1 MIQGAHVLSKD
12 CCNYIVITKSMKDV
26 MCLYEFGIP
35 AIAPNSENLFL
46 TEAQYNRIRKK
57 YNKCIVLYD
66 NDLAGVSNMNKIRKQ
81 YSEISVAF
89 IPRKYGA
96 KDISDFRALYGK
108 KRTIELLENAKNY
121 YLDEK
126 EELKL
131 LRLLG
136 MRVWNLKKKVAK
148 FQEKERKT
156 ETKKTLKKDDQEL
169 VIIDK

>member
-1 MIQGAHVLSKD
+1 M
-12 CCNYIVITKSMKDV
+12 
-26 MCLYEFGIP
+26 
-35 AIAPNSENLFL
+35 
-46 TEAQYNRIRKK
+46 
-57 YNKCIVLYD
+57 
-66 NDLAGVSNMNKIRKQ
+66 ND
-81 YSEISVAF
+81 EI
-89 IPRKYGA
+89 
-96 KDISDFRALYGK
+96 
-108 KRTIELLENAKNY
+108 Y

-148 FQEKERKT
+148 FQEKGRKT

>member
-1 MIQGAHVLSKD
+1 M
-12 CCNYIVITKSMKDV
+12 
-26 MCLYEFGIP
+26 
-35 AIAPNSENLFL
+35 
-46 TEAQYNRIRKK
+46 
-57 YNKCIVLYD
+57 
-66 NDLAGVSNMNKIRKQ
+66 ND
-81 YSEISVAF
+81 EI
-89 IPRKYGA
+89 
-96 KDISDFRALYGK
+96 
-108 KRTIELLENAKNY
+108 Y